1 MPEMTENETPMKKQ
15 HRKKNRETHNA
26 AGIVSFSGSS
36 TPESRLSLIRRG
48 QRMQEYMFTKIM
60 NASGTTDAELRTG
73 RISPEKLDT
82 DMESRKASN
91 EREHAAQDEMLWIMR
106 DQADMLRRWVELQ
119 EQKQEGR
126 VPLQMLVDSQPA
138 SPGAESPSHKHSM
151 RCGRKVHY
159 PFHLTRGRGRVQGA
173 EGAYSQTFHGLDC
186 GVMLH
191 R

>member
-73 RISPEKLDT
+73 RISLSEKLDM

-126 VPLQMLVDSQPA
+126 VPLQTLVDAWRRITLP
-138 SPGAESPSHKHSM
+138 
-151 RCGRKVHY
+151 
-159 PFHLTRGRGRVQGA
+159 
-173 EGAYSQTFHGLDC
+173 
-186 GVMLH
+186 
-191 R
+191 